1 MTVEDF
7 SGLVTS
13 SRTVSL
19 LLCDLEQSVQGDQ
32 DMAGGHS
39 PALGA
44 QGTVTL
50 SLTSQPSGGMEQQAS
65 QGEAP
70 SQSKPCFEQE
80 KFWKE
85 GTRAK
90 AGAAFL
96 SVLN

>member
-13 SRTVSL
+13 SKTVSL

-65 QGEAP
+65 QGEVP

-85 GTRAK
+85 GTRAE